1 MDSNDNLADFD
12 PKFETEV
19 HHRNGFIHP
28 EIIIW
33 SIEKNEKLLIV
44 KNFCKQSEKDLN
56 QTVNQNALIA
66 PQVWRLTWT
75 KSRSIIQ
82 NENRKL
88 INNNFLW
95 IHNIGGPTLEC
106 LIWSKVCTHYS
117 DPLLHFSEQV
127 LNLTCESGSL

>member
-1 MDSNDNLADFD
+1 MQG
-12 PKFETEV
+12 
-19 HHRNGFIHP
+19 RIHP

-56 QTVNQNALIA
+56 QTVNQNAFIA

-117 DPLLHFSEQV
+117 NPLLHV
-127 LNLTCESGSL
+127 LVKVGHSNLCKIVTKWVNLMWDPPT